1 VFQVGDDGPGV
12 PADQLPHI
20 FDRFFR
26 ADESRHG
33 RGTGL
38 GLAIARQIVTQHRG
52 EIAARNRPGGGLE
65 FRVRIPVTLE
75 SGGET
80 PDGG

>member
-1 VFQVGDDGPGV
+1 
-12 PADQLPHI
+12 
-20 FDRFFR
+20 
-26 ADESRHG
+26 
-33 RGTGL
+33 GL